1 METLTV
7 ARELYVKNSFIYDF
21 FYDFNMIKF
30 MICFFRFF
38 LYEKSMMKFMFFFSR
53 SGIFMIVL

>member
-7 ARELYVKNSFIYDF
+7 ARELYVKHSFIYDLF
-21 FYDFNMIKF
+21 NDFNMIKF

-38 LYEKSMMKFMFFFSR
+38 LYET
-53 SGIFMIVL
+53 V